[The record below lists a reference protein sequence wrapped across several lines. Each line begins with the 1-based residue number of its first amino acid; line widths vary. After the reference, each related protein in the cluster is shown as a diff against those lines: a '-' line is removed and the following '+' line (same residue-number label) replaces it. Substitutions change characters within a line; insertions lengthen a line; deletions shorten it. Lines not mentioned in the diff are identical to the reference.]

1 MSKFLIIKIRTGC
14 QNIRYFYCSE
24 KLYWAAR
31 KLRLGRGLDVA
42 AVDIAVRLDWIYTK
56 FCVCRLCKNFSRN
69 YSGEFKY
76 KFCTCKPDLSVH
88 SFASGI

>member
-1 MSKFLIIKIRTGC
+1 MGTDLIKCHCRTPASKMSKFLIIKIRTGC

-42 AVDIAVRLDWIYTK
+42 AVDIAVRLD
-56 FCVCRLCKNFSRN
+56 
-69 YSGEFKY
+69 
-76 KFCTCKPDLSVH
+76 
-88 SFASGI
+88 